1 MSSLSFALGKKA
13 QRLPKRRRPAFPM
26 IALAVL
32 FSLLALLPPGFVIAV
47 GVDTGWE
54 TIRALVFRPRVAE
67 LLSNTL
73 WLIALT
79 VPLCI
84 ALGVGL
90 AWLTERTLLAG
101 RRLWSVLAVAPLA
114 IPAFVQ
120 SYAWVSAVPAMHGLS
135 AGVFLSLLAYY
146 PFIYMPVAAV
156 LRRLDP
162 TLEDVAASLGTP
174 PWRIFF
180 RVVLPQLRL
189 AICGGALLVALHL
202 LAEFGLFA
210 MVRSVPQSIKLGLT
224 ASIGLFVAVL
234 GFRNAGLVLAN
245 AKTNALMLGD
255 FLSPGALVALC
266 GLFLAIALQARKIPG
281 SILWAILFATL
292 VGIPMGVTRLPGS
305 FIDMPHSLTPVLGQI
320 DMLGALNIAFLPFL
334 FVFFASEFFSTMGTT
349 LAVGGEAG
357 LLDEEGNMPHIN
369 RPFMVDSIAAAVG
382 PWLGIP
388 AATALIES
396 SAAAEAGGKT
406 GLTALSAAMMFLLM
420 LLFTPV
426 ALMIPKEA
434 TAPALILI
442 GLNMFSGLRKVDLAN
457 FTDGLPV
464 LMMVMITLI
473 ANSFGTGIAGGLLFY
488 VVIKTIAGKWREIPI
503 GLWILAIPLVYYF
516 ATLVKH

>member
-1 MSSLSFALGKKA
+1 MADNTLHSSTQGSWLERRFALYSRGSTLRTECLA
-13 QRLPKRRRPAFPM
+13 GITGFLAAAYLLVVIPGL
-26 IALAVL
+26 LAVGGMDKGAATTGTIL
-32 FSLLALLPPGFVIAV
+32 VFVGGTLLMAFYANLPFIVGPGIGGSVLV
-47 GVDTGWE
+47 GVTLAGSEGIGWQ
-54 TIRALVFRPRVAE
+54 
-67 LLSNTL
+67 
-73 WLIALT
+73 
-79 VPLCI
+79 
-84 ALGVGL
+84 VGL
-90 AWLTERTLLAG
+90 GIACWSGILFFLLTR
-101 RRLWSVLAVAPLA
+101 
-114 IPAFVQ
+114 
-120 SYAWVSAVPAMHGLS
+120 
-135 AGVFLSLLAYY
+135 
-146 PFIYMPVAAV
+146 
-156 LRRLDP
+156 
-162 TLEDVAASLGTP
+162 
-174 PWRIFF
+174 
-180 RVVLPQLRL
+180 
-189 AICGGALLVALHL
+189 
-202 LAEFGLFA
+202 FGLRE
-210 MVRSVPQSIKLGLT
+210 VVTRSVPQSIKLGLT

-281 SILWAILFATL
+281 SILFATL

-406 GLTALSAAMMFLLM
+406 GLTALSAAVMFLLM

>member
-1 MSSLSFALGKKA
+1 
-13 QRLPKRRRPAFPM
+13 
-26 IALAVL
+26 
-32 FSLLALLPPGFVIAV
+32 
-47 GVDTGWE
+47 
-54 TIRALVFRPRVAE
+54 
-67 LLSNTL
+67 
-73 WLIALT
+73 
-79 VPLCI
+79 
-84 ALGVGL
+84 
-90 AWLTERTLLAG
+90 
-101 RRLWSVLAVAPLA
+101 
-114 IPAFVQ
+114 
-120 SYAWVSAVPAMHGLS
+120 
-135 AGVFLSLLAYY
+135 
-146 PFIYMPVAAV
+146 
-156 LRRLDP
+156 
-162 TLEDVAASLGTP
+162 
-174 PWRIFF
+174 
-180 RVVLPQLRL
+180 
-189 AICGGALLVALHL
+189 
-202 LAEFGLFA
+202 
-210 MVRSVPQSIKLGLT
+210 
-224 ASIGLFVAVL
+224 
-234 GFRNAGLVLAN
+234 
-245 AKTNALMLGD
+245 
-255 FLSPGALVALC
+255 
-266 GLFLAIALQARKIPG
+266 
-281 SILWAILFATL
+281 
-292 VGIPMGVTRLPGS
+292 
-305 FIDMPHSLTPVLGQI
+305 HSLTPVLGQI

-406 GLTALSAAMMFLLM
+406 GLTALSAAVMFLLM